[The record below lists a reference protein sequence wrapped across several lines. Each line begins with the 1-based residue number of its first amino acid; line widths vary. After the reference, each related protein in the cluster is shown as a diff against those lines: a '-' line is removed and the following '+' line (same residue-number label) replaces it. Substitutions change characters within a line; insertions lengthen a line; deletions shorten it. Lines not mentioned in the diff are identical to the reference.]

1 MANLMPQ
8 MCGVGAQPSFSYD
21 QRTCATEE
29 TLSSGFVALE
39 NVDLASRAGGQTAAG
54 TYCTETL
61 RHPGLATAFETP
73 FAHSR
78 LAPVAESHALSR
90 TTNAISIAH
99 HGSSGAA
106 SGSPTVDPP
115 AQVF

>member
-1 MANLMPQ
+1 MADLVPQ
-8 MCGVGAQPSFSYD
+8 MCGGGAQPSFFYD

-39 NVDLASRAGGQTAAG
+39 SVDLASRAGGQTAAG

-61 RHPGLATAFETP
+61 RHPGLTTAFETP
-73 FAHSR
+73 SAQSR
-78 LAPVAESHALSR
+78 LAPVAESHARSR